1 MLKAMVQV
9 GCAMWLFGAAL
20 VGVCAEPGDGEAIGR
35 ARCTGCHNL
44 EKLKRLA
51 SRTAEDQ
58 RAAKL
63 ERFLPSHNLPKADER
78 VAVIAWLMA
87 LTTPAPA
94 PTQTPPAAP
103 DPGTLPAGA
112 APPPEPVTGSGT
124 DTR

>member
-78 VAVIAWLMA
+78 VAVIAWLMG
-87 LTTPAPA
+87 LTKPAPVEA
-94 PTQTPPAAP
+94 PAAAP
-103 DPGTLPAGA
+103 AAGTLPEGA
-112 APPPEPVTGSGT
+112 APPSEPATGSGT